1 MSLLLDALK
10 RAEQAK
16 QAKSGEPGADATTPQ
31 LAPAAAQQPA
41 ASTSAGAS
49 SLPLQLEELASP
61 KNQFAGLQTRVDDVQ
76 RESVK
81 NVFAAKQSVS
91 SPGRSWLLPVLGS
104 AILVVGAGGWYVWSQ
119 VNKLSP
125 PSTARAPAAPAPITQ
140 APRDLPSAKAETGQ
154 IPSITPPSVDKPG
167 LATVATAASVP
178 LPERVASAK
187 PLTSAAER
195 ARESLV
201 RSLKET
207 ASATEPPLSLKMTTG
222 IEPPRVSAELASAY
236 TTLRSG
242 NFAEARRLYSIVLA
256 GDSLNL
262 DAHLGL
268 ATALARLGD
277 GAGASREYRRALEID
292 PRNSTALA
300 GLLVVSDQ
308 SNLGALEADL
318 KILMSR
324 TPNSAPLSFAL
335 GNVYAA
341 QARWTEAQQAY
352 FDAFRFE
359 PENADYIYNLA
370 VSLDQLKQSKLAL
383 DYYQRALAAAG
394 KGGSQFDRA
403 QAARRANELKSAS

>member
-16 QAKSGEPGADATTPQ
+16 QAKSGEAQDSAGVQTAAAIQQP
-31 LAPAAAQQPA
+31 APAA
-41 ASTSAGAS
+41 SGAPS
-49 SLPLQLEELASP
+49 PRSLQLEEINVP
-61 KNQFAGLQTRVDDVQ
+61 KPQYAALQGTPPEPQ
-76 RESVK
+76 RESAK
-81 NVFAAKQSVS
+81 NVFAAKQPS
-91 SPGRSWLLPVLGS
+91 SISSRSWLFPVLGS

-125 PSTARAPAAPAPITQ
+125 TSTSRAPVAPAPITQ
-140 APRDLPSAKAETGQ
+140 APHDVSPPRPDTGQ
-154 IPSITPPSVDKPG
+154 IPSTTPSASDKTSAPSAP
-167 LATVATAASVP
+167 AAASVP
-178 LPERVASAK
+178 FPEHVASAK
-187 PLTSAAER
+187 PSSSASER
-195 ARESLV
+195 AREALI
-201 RSLKET
+201 RNLKD
-207 ASATEPPLSLKMTTG
+207 ATPAKESPLSLKMTTG
-222 IEPPRVSAELASAY
+222 IEPPRVSAELAGAYSA
-236 TTLRSG
+236 LRSG
-242 NFAEARRLYSIVLA
+242 NYAEARKLYNQVLA
-256 GDSLNL
+256 GDPLNL

-268 ATALARLGD
+268 ATALARTGD
-277 GAGASREYRRALEID
+277 VAGATREYRKALEID

-308 SNLGALEADL
+308 SNLGTLETDL
-318 KILMSR
+318 KILMAK

-341 QARWTEAQQAY
+341 QSRWTEAQQAY

-359 PENADYIYNLA
+359 PENPDYIYNLA
-370 VSLDQLKQSKLAL
+370 VSLDQLKQPKLAL